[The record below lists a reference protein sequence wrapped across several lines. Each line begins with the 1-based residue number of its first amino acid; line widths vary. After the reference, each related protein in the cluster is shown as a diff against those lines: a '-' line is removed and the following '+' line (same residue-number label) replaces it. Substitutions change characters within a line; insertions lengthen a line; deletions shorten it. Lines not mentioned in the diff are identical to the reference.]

1 MNRIIADA
9 NVLISGLLWDGNER
23 EILRLAARG
32 EMELVISLYILREV
46 ENVLINK
53 FGFDENKSK
62 EAIDFIRMIS
72 HDVVDVSEEEIN
84 ECFNKLSDKEDVPV
98 LASAIKAG
106 CILIT
111 GDKKLLKEARK
122 LIDVKDAKEIITL
135 IKKKG
140 QTVNFK

>member
-32 EMELVISLYILREV
+32 ETELVISLYILREV

-62 EAIDFIRMIS
+62 EAIDFIRMVS

-106 CILIT
+106 CILII
-111 GDKKLLKEARK
+111 GDKKLLEEARR
-122 LIDVKDAKEIITL
+122 LIDVKDA
-135 IKKKG
+135 KKG